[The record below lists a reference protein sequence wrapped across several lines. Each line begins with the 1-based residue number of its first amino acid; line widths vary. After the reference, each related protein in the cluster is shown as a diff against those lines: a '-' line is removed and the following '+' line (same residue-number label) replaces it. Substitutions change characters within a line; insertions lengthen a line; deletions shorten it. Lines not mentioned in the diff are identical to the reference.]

1 MVADPG
7 QTEPINDRQP
17 EVAARLT
24 AAVQAWRKEVLSA
37 PDPSV
42 LAAKD
47 KNGPRAAVANAVD
60 PRPFT
65 VGYREFPITMLEA
78 RDGEPNGDVR
88 RSSNAPNCSFFVNWT
103 KKEDSIV
110 WLIDVHTAG
119 RYEVSIDY
127 TCPEADVGSEVA
139 LSFRN
144 SRLTGRVASGWDPPL
159 NKNQDTLP
167 RPHGESQL
175 KEFRPLK
182 LGKIQ
187 LEQGVA
193 PLTLQALEI
202 PGKSVMDV
210 RRLTVTLLP

>member
-1 MVADPG
+1 
-7 QTEPINDRQP
+7 
-17 EVAARLT
+17 
-24 AAVQAWRKEVLSA
+24 
-37 PDPSV
+37 
-42 LAAKD
+42 
-47 KNGPRAAVANAVD
+47 
-60 PRPFT
+60 
-65 VGYREFPITMLEA
+65 MLEA

-88 RSSNAPNCSFFVNWT
+88 RSSNAPNCSFFVTWT
-103 KKEDSIV
+103 KSEDRIV
-110 WLIDVHTAG
+110 WLIDVHTTG

-139 LSFRN
+139 LSFRD
-144 SRLTGRVASGWDPPL
+144 SRLKGRVTYGWDPPL
-159 NKNQDTLP
+159 NTNQDTLP

-182 LGKIQ
+182 LGEIQ

-210 RRLTVTLLP
+210 RRLTLTLLP